1 MRPRLHASN
10 SREFRSGFVSWHGS
24 LGARHRNVVLVLVVL
39 AAITGGALLVLSPA
53 SVAGP
58 QTASATCCSGSG
70 SPSSAATQDTSS
82 TTNLEPQATMPDPP
96 GTIDGAKNPELIPDD
111 VAYRVLLLA
120 IAEPEDA
127 SPEQKARARAKIV
140 RAQLS
145 EDDEVLFLTMATQ
158 YKTQIDSLAAQAAQ
172 ITNGIALVHPDSVQG
187 RQLSQLGRQQDQVL
201 VNTIAA
207 LKSRLSVGGSE
218 KLDAHVQSI
227 KRKMKLYPPPPNMP
241 AF

>member
-1 MRPRLHASN
+1 MQPRSYPGN
-10 SREFRSGFVSWHGS
+10 SRQFWSGFASRHGS
-24 LGARHRNVVLVLVVL
+24 FGVRHRNVVLVLVVL
-39 AAITGGALLVLSPA
+39 AAITGGAFLVLSPA
-53 SVAGP
+53 TVAGP
-58 QTASATCCSGSG
+58 QTASATCCSGSD
-70 SPSSAATQDTSS
+70 SSSTAPTQETSS
-82 TTNLEPQATMPDPP
+82 TTNLDTQATTPDPP

-207 LKSRLSVGGSE
+207 VKSRLSVGGSE

-241 AF
+241 TF

>member
-1 MRPRLHASN
+1 
-10 SREFRSGFVSWHGS
+10 
-24 LGARHRNVVLVLVVL
+24 
-39 AAITGGALLVLSPA
+39 
-53 SVAGP
+53 
-58 QTASATCCSGSG
+58 
-70 SPSSAATQDTSS
+70 
-82 TTNLEPQATMPDPP
+82 MPDPP